1 METKIVKVDPF
12 GRDESL
18 LIPCAEVLRRGG
30 LVAFPTETVYGLGAN
45 ALMPEAVSRIFEAKG
60 RPQDNPLIVHVS
72 RPEAVAPLVRD
83 ISKAAILVMEAFWPG
98 PLTLLFARSDLVPPV
113 VTAGLP
119 TVAIRMPDHPVAQRL
134 IDLAGVP
141 VAAPSAN
148 LSGKPSPTTFEDT
161 LKDLKG
167 RVDIIV
173 DGGPSGIGVES
184 TVLDISGPVPKILR
198 PGGLSLEDLR
208 SVLGEVEVAS
218 GIPSQGPPPSPGM
231 KYRHYA
237 PKAPVFLVIGSPE
250 EQAEALRLHAAKHL
264 LAGKR
269 VLILSSSENL
279 PAYAA
284 LKENWPESLTVLE
297 LGPRED
303 LARVASRLFS
313 GLRHGDETGADV
325 ILSESFPEKG
335 LGLAIQNRLERAS
348 GGRTIKPIA
357 EPPHK
362 SPARPEMNVLLVCTG
377 NTCRS
382 PMAEVLLREIGK
394 AECPEIG
401 LNVMSR
407 GTAAAGGMPATQ
419 EAMRAVAE
427 RGLDLS
433 EHKSRMVSEKDL
445 SWADLVITMT
455 KAHKRT
461 LVERYPSYSGKVATL
476 SEASGGAVGGD
487 VSDPFGL
494 GDPAYLRAR
503 DELEVGLR
511 AVCERIRRVTSNRDG
526 GKQDEDRSGK

>member
-12 GRDESL
+12 GRDESA

-45 ALMPEAVSRIFEAKG
+45 ALMPEAVGRIFEAKG

-72 RPEAVAPLVRD
+72 KPEAVAPLVRE
-83 ISKAAILVMEAFWPG
+83 ISEAAIRLMEVFWPG
-98 PLTLLFARSDLVPPV
+98 PLTLLFAKSDLVPPI

-148 LSGKPSPTTFEDT
+148 LSGRPSPTTFEDT
-161 LKDLKG
+161 LADLQG
-167 RVDIIV
+167 RVDVIV

-184 TVLDISGPVPKILR
+184 TVLDISGPVPKVLR

-218 GIPSQGPPPSPGM
+218 GVPTQGPPPSPGM

-237 PKAPVFLVIGSPE
+237 PKAPVYLVVGSPG
-250 EQAEALRLHAAKHL
+250 EQAAVARFHAIRYL

-269 VLILSSSENL
+269 VLILASSENL
-279 PAYAA
+279 HAYADLA
-284 LKENWPESLTVLE
+284 DRWPDSLAVLE

-313 GLRHGDETGADV
+313 GLRHGDEIGADV
-325 ILSESFPEKG
+325 IFAESFPDKG
-335 LGLAIQNRLERAS
+335 LGLAIQNRLARAS
-348 GGRTIKPIA
+348 GGRTLKLPG
-357 EPPHK
+357 
-362 SPARPEMNVLLVCTG
+362 RPEMKILLVCSG

-382 PMAEVLLREIGK
+382 PMAEALLRHIWQT
-394 AECPEIG
+394 ECPDIG
-401 LNVMSR
+401 LRVMSR
-407 GTAAAGGMPATQ
+407 GTAAADDMPATQ
-419 EAMRAVAE
+419 EAMRAVANL
-427 RGLDLS
+427 GLDLS
-433 EHKSRMVSEKDL
+433 GHKSRMVSEADL

-455 KAHKRT
+455 KAHKST
-461 LVERYPSYSGKVATL
+461 LIERYPSYAGKVVTL
-476 SEASGGAVGGD
+476 SEASGGAVAGD

-494 GDPAYLRAR
+494 GQQAYFRAR

-511 AVCERIRRVTSNRDG
+511 AVCERIERVMSNLDG
-526 GKQDEDRSGK
+526 GKHNEDRSGK